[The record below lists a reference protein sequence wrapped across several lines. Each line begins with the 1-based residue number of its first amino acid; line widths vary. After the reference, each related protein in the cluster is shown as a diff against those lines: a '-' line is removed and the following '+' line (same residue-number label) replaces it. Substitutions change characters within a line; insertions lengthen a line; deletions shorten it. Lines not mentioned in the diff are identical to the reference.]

1 MTILLE
7 ELGLEYDAWLCMIMG
22 DRPAQFGSGFT
33 DANPNGK
40 IPVLMDHS
48 DCRRGAANDPIRV
61 FESAHI
67 LLYLAEKYDTTGK
80 FFPSDRR
87 TRTECMNWLFW
98 QTSSAPYVGGG
109 FGHFYNYAP
118 VNYQYAIDRFTMETK
133 RQLDVLD
140 KQLEGKDW
148 MCGGEGP
155 TIADFAIFP
164 WVRCCD
170 VFYEAKT
177 FLQLDSYVNVSK
189 WCERLEARP
198 GVKRGLR
205 VNGVGDDAVKERHSS
220 ADLE

>member
-1 MTILLE
+1 M
-7 ELGLEYDAWLCMIMG
+7 EYDAWFCMITG
-22 DRPAQFGSGFT
+22 EKPAQFSSGFT
-33 DANPNGK
+33 AANPNGK

-48 DCRRGAANDPIRV
+48 EGATGAGSDPIRV

-67 LLYLAEKYDTTGK
+67 LLYLAEKHDPHGR
-80 FFPSDRR
+80 FLPSDPRI
-87 TRTECMNWLFW
+87 RTECLNWLFW
-98 QTSSAPYVGGG
+98 QAASAPYIGGG

-118 VNYQYAIDRFTMETK
+118 ANYQYAIDRFAMETK

-140 KQLEGKDW
+140 RQLEGKQW
-148 MCGGEGP
+148 VCGGDEP

-170 VFYEAKT
+170 VFYGAKT
-177 FLQLDSYVNVSK
+177 FLQLDSSYANVSK

-205 VNGVGDDAVKERHSS
+205 VNGVGDDAVRERHSS
-220 ADLE
+220 ADFDD